1 MLNFKKIKKILNNY
15 EKKNIYFLSIYSIFN
30 SLLEFLSI
38 GLLIPIFTTL
48 FNEDNKIITNVL
60 GYFSIENL
68 SFYETIILFSIGFFF
83 VILLKNV
90 FYLFFMYKQ
99 GQLSLKIKT
108 RLSETLFQLYLSK
121 KYSYFFL
128 KKTSEILR
136 NVRVSPIIFSNLITA
151 LLTLMLDLVV
161 IIVLISFLIYINPKI
176 TLFLIIFFGFFVF
189 VIYGY
194 WKKRLYDMGIEKQ
207 NIESSLIKT
216 ISENILL
223 IKEIIL
229 YGKEAFFLKIF
240 GKKISRDAEVT
251 FDVDLIQLAPRI
263 VIELIVAL
271 IISLLILYLSLIQTP
286 KEELVFILGSFSIV
300 AIRLMP
306 NVSRITQ
313 SLQKIKFFTPYLNSL
328 YEELFLDNIETENRL
343 KNPEKN
349 FIKKGLGF
357 KKLKIEKLNFS
368 YSDKTNVFKNNINLE
383 INYGDLIGISGKSG
397 SGKSTFVNLI
407 TGLLQPKEGYIE
419 IDNKNISDNIKHWQ
433 NGIGYV
439 PQNIYLIDDSIAKN
453 IAFGEEKIIDENK
466 INEAIKFAQLED
478 FVSKLPDKLNS
489 SVGEQGILISGGQK
503 QRIGLART
511 FYKDPKIIILDEA
524 TASLDKKVENEI
536 LDLIL
541 KLKNKKTILIV
552 SHDPNVLKHCDK
564 VFSIE
569 NNSITNQNGN

>member
-1 MLNFKKIKKILNNY
+1 
-15 EKKNIYFLSIYSIFN
+15 
-30 SLLEFLSI
+30 
-38 GLLIPIFTTL
+38 
-48 FNEDNKIITNVL
+48 
-60 GYFSIENL
+60 
-68 SFYETIILFSIGFFF
+68 
-83 VILLKNV
+83 
-90 FYLFFMYKQ
+90 
-99 GQLSLKIKT
+99 
-108 RLSETLFQLYLSK
+108 
-121 KYSYFFL
+121 
-128 KKTSEILR
+128 
-136 NVRVSPIIFSNLITA
+136 
-151 LLTLMLDLVV
+151 
-161 IIVLISFLIYINPKI
+161 
-176 TLFLIIFFGFFVF
+176 
-189 VIYGY
+189 
-194 WKKRLYDMGIEKQ
+194 MGIEKQ

-368 YSDKTNVFKNNINLE
+368 YNDETNVFKNNINLE

-569 NNSITNQNGN
+569 NNSFTNQYGN

>member
-1 MLNFKKIKKILNNY
+1 
-15 EKKNIYFLSIYSIFN
+15 
-30 SLLEFLSI
+30 
-38 GLLIPIFTTL
+38 
-48 FNEDNKIITNVL
+48 
-60 GYFSIENL
+60 
-68 SFYETIILFSIGFFF
+68 
-83 VILLKNV
+83 
-90 FYLFFMYKQ
+90 
-99 GQLSLKIKT
+99 
-108 RLSETLFQLYLSK
+108 
-121 KYSYFFL
+121 
-128 KKTSEILR
+128 
-136 NVRVSPIIFSNLITA
+136 
-151 LLTLMLDLVV
+151 
-161 IIVLISFLIYINPKI
+161 
-176 TLFLIIFFGFFVF
+176 
-189 VIYGY
+189 
-194 WKKRLYDMGIEKQ
+194 
-207 NIESSLIKT
+207 
-216 ISENILL
+216 
-223 IKEIIL
+223 
-229 YGKEAFFLKIF
+229 
-240 GKKISRDAEVT
+240 
-251 FDVDLIQLAPRI
+251 
-263 VIELIVAL
+263 
-271 IISLLILYLSLIQTP
+271 
-286 KEELVFILGSFSIV
+286 
-300 AIRLMP
+300 MP

-368 YSDKTNVFKNNINLE
+368 YNDETNVFKNNINLE

-569 NNSITNQNGN
+569 NNSFTNQYGN